1 MLGEALYPQ
10 IAEKQPEK
18 AGKIT
23 GMILEI
29 ENAELIHLLENR
41 PALDAKVQEAV
52 QVLDEYER
60 KDGKGEF

>member
-29 ENAELIHLLENR
+29 ENAELVHLLENR

-60 KDGKGEF
+60 KDAKGEF